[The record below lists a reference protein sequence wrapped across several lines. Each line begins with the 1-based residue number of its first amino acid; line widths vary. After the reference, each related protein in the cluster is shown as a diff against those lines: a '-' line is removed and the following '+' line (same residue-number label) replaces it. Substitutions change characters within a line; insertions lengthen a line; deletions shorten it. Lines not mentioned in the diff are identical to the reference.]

1 MTTMPSRQRGLS
13 MIGWAVVLLVAI
25 VFGTAGLKMT
35 PVYLENSTI
44 NTAIANVLK
53 DSHTAMMSPG
63 EIRSSLEKRFEINQ
77 VTSMKAEDLSI
88 ERNGGVLTIGTD
100 YEVREP
106 LFYNIS
112 VVMTFKRD
120 FTKDMRQ

>member
-1 MTTMPSRQRGLS
+1 MMTMPSRQRGLS

-25 VFGTAGLKMT
+25 VFGTAALKMG
-35 PVYLENSTI
+35 PVYLENGTI
-44 NTAIANVLK
+44 NTAISNVMQ
-53 DSHTAMMSPG
+53 DSHTDMMSPG
-63 EIRSSLEKRFEINQ
+63 EIRSSLGKRFEINQ
-77 VTSMKAEDLSI
+77 VTSIHASDLSI
-88 ERNGGVLTIGTD
+88 QRNGGILTIGTD

-120 FTKDMRQ
+120 FTKDIRR